1 MTVKLNLTIDGKLV
15 AKTKRY
21 AAKKNTSV
29 SKLVQDLLKKTVEEP
44 DSKHSISFLQ
54 KHGGILNGKL
64 GNEQVKQMLDD
75 SLSRKYGR

>member
-21 AAKKNTSV
+21 AAKKKTSV
-29 SKLVQDLLKKTVEEP
+29 SKLVQDLLEKTVEEAG
-44 DSKHSISFLQ
+44 SKHSVSFLQ

-64 GNEQVKQMLDD
+64 GNEHVKQMLDD
-75 SLSRKYGR
+75 SISRKYGR

>member
-21 AAKKNTSV
+21 AARKKTSV

-44 DSKHSISFLQ
+44 DSKHRVSFLQ

-64 GNEQVKQMLDD
+64 GNEKVKQLLDD
-75 SLSRKYGR
+75 TLSKKYGH